1 MTRKDDSEDVISKR
15 LKEYES
21 QTLSLVPYYRQSG
34 RLHEIDGDR
43 SVEEVTAALF
53 RAIEHDRL

>member
-1 MTRKDDSEDVISKR
+1 MTRKDDSEEVISER
-15 LKEYES
+15 LKAYEK
-21 QTLSLVPYYRQSG
+21 QTLPLAGYYRQSG

-43 SVEEVTAALF
+43 SVEEVTAEIF